1 SLYNIPTAVVKFF
14 NVFGPRQDPK
24 SQYSG
29 VISKMFDSFE
39 HNKPFTFFGDGLQTR
54 DFVYVYDVV
63 QSVRLIMEHK
73 DAIGHGYNIGT
84 GTFTNLLEVYRI
96 IGELYGKS
104 VEHEFKEA
112 RKGDIKHSYADISN
126 LKALGFVPK
135 YTVETGLKDY
145 FNFEVDNI
153 EEVTAKEVEM
163 S

>member
-1 SLYNIPTAVVKFF
+1 MLNFF

-84 GTFTNLLEVYRI
+84 GTFTNLLEVIVLLVNYM
-96 IGELYGKS
+96 ENQS
-104 VEHEFKEA
+104 
-112 RKGDIKHSYADISN
+112 SMN
-126 LKALGFVPK
+126 LKK
-135 YTVETGLKDY
+135 HE
-145 FNFEVDNI
+145 
-153 EEVTAKEVEM
+153 KEILSILM
-163 S
+163 QIFLT

>member
-1 SLYNIPTAVVKFF
+1 MFRIDIPTVVKFF

-73 DAIGHGYNIGT
+73 LDTVITLVQAP
-84 GTFTNLLEVYRI
+84 NLLEVYRI

-104 VEHEFKEA
+104 VEHHLKKHEKE
-112 RKGDIKHSYADISN
+112 ILSI
-126 LKALGFVPK
+126 LMQIFL
-135 YTVETGLKDY
+135 T
-145 FNFEVDNI
+145 
-153 EEVTAKEVEM
+153 
-163 S
+163 

>member
-1 SLYNIPTAVVKFF
+1 
-14 NVFGPRQDPK
+14 
-24 SQYSG
+24 
-29 VISKMFDSFE
+29 MFMI
-39 HNKPFTFFGDGLQTR
+39 
-54 DFVYVYDVV
+54 V

-73 DAIGHGYNIGT
+73 DAVGHGYNIGT

-104 VEHEFKEA
+104 VEHDFKEA

-145 FNFEVDNI
+145 FNFEVDI

>member
-1 SLYNIPTAVVKFF
+1 
-14 NVFGPRQDPK
+14 
-24 SQYSG
+24 
-29 VISKMFDSFE
+29 
-39 HNKPFTFFGDGLQTR
+39 
-54 DFVYVYDVV
+54 
-63 QSVRLIMEHK
+63 MEHK
-73 DAIGHGYNIGT
+73 DAVGHGYNIGT

-104 VEHEFKEA
+104 VEHDFKEA

-153 EEVTAKEVEM
+153 EEVTAKRSGNVVKMILKLSIIIRITPIKEN
-163 S
+163 